1 MTNGNKESPVV
12 DYCLDG
18 NELSVNRSIHGNLVI
33 QINKKSY
40 TGVKIRRAFPLEIGT
55 DYIGFFRAD
64 GSEIGLLKTL
74 NSLDSNSVKEIEKE
88 LEKIYFQPQITAFNH
103 LDEEFGVLRG
113 EIETTRG
120 PRSLEIRGYRT
131 NVRILSSKR
140 AIVVDVDGNRYLIE
154 DWPSL
159 PQRIREI
166 LGL

>member
-1 MTNGNKESPVV
+1 
-12 DYCLDG
+12 
-18 NELSVNRSIHGNLVI
+18 LS
-33 QINKKSY
+33 
-40 TGVKIRRAFPLEIGT
+40 
-55 DYIGFFRAD
+55 
-64 GSEIGLLKTL
+64 
-74 NSLDSNSVKEIEKE
+74 SLDQNSVEELEKE
-88 LEKIYFQPQITAFNH
+88 LGKIYFQPQITAFNR

-120 PRSLEIRGYRT
+120 TRLLEIRGYRT
-131 NVRILSSKR
+131 NVRILSNNR

>member
-1 MTNGNKESPVV
+1 MTNENKVTSALS
-12 DYCLDG
+12 YSLDG
-18 NELSVNRSIHGNLVI
+18 DQLSFSRSIHGNLVMHR
-33 QINKKSY
+33 NKESY
-40 TGVKIRRAFPLEIGT
+40 TGIKLRRAFPLEIGT
-55 DYIGFFRAD
+55 DYIGFFDID
-64 GSEIGLLKTL
+64 GNEIGILKTL
-74 NSLDSNSVKEIEKE
+74 AGLDSSSIKEIEEE
-88 LEKIYFQPQITAFNH
+88 LEKIYFQPQITSFKH

-131 NVRILSSKR
+131 NVRILSNKR
-140 AIVVDVDGNRYLIE
+140 AIVIDVDGNRYLIE

>member
-1 MTNGNKESPVV
+1 LNKEKKHPLTNF
-12 DYCLDG
+12 D
-18 NELSVNRSIHGNLVI
+18 LSDSQISFSRSSLGNLVM
-33 QINKKSY
+33 QLNKKSY
-40 TGVKIRRAFPLEIGT
+40 AGVKLRRAFPLETGT
-55 DYIGFFRAD
+55 GYIGFFD
-64 GSEIGLLKTL
+64 TEGKEIGILKTL
-74 NSLDSNSVKEIEKE
+74 DALDYDSKKEIEKE
-88 LEKIYFQPQITAFNH
+88 LEKVYFQPQILAFNH

-120 PRSLEIRGYRT
+120 PRLLEIRGYRT
-131 NVRILSSKR
+131 NVRILSEKR

>member
-1 MTNGNKESPVV
+1 MR
-12 DYCLDG
+12 LD
-18 NELSVNRSIHGNLVI
+18 NETYSGIKL
-33 QINKKSY
+33 
-40 TGVKIRRAFPLEIGT
+40 RRAFPLEAGT
-55 DYIGFFRAD
+55 DYIGFFTAD
-64 GSEIGLLKTL
+64 GNEIGLLTNL
-74 NSLDSNSVKEIEKE
+74 SSLDQNSAEELEKE
-88 LEKIYFQPQITAFNH
+88 LGKIYFQPQITAFNR

-120 PRSLEIRGYRT
+120 TRSLEIRGYRT
-131 NVRILSSKR
+131 NVRILSNKR

>member
-1 MTNGNKESPVV
+1 MTNGNNETPIVNYS
-12 DYCLDG
+12 LDG
-18 NELSVNRSIHGNLVI
+18 SQLSVNRSIHGNLVMH
-33 QINKKSY
+33 INKKSY
-40 TGVKIRRAFPLEIGT
+40 NGVKIRRAFPLETGT
-55 DYIGFFRAD
+55 DYIGFFKAD
-64 GSEIGLLKTL
+64 GSEIGILKTL
-74 NSLDSNSVKEIEKE
+74 SSLDSNSVKEIETE

-113 EIETTRG
+113 KIETTRG

>member
-1 MTNGNKESPVV
+1 MNKEKIHPLTNY
-12 DYCLDG
+12 D
-18 NELSVNRSIHGNLVI
+18 LSDRQISFRRSSRGNLVM
-33 QINKKSY
+33 QLNEKSY
-40 TGVKIRRAFPLEIGT
+40 TGVKLRRAFPLEIGT
-55 DYIGFFRAD
+55 DYIGFFD
-64 GSEIGLLKTL
+64 TEGKEIGILKTL
-74 NSLDSNSVKEIEKE
+74 DALDYDSKKEIEKE
-88 LEKIYFQPQITAFNH
+88 LEKVYFQPQILAFNH

-131 NVRILSSKR
+131 NVRILSEKR

>member
-1 MTNGNKESPVV
+1 MNKEKIHPLTNY
-12 DYCLDG
+12 D
-18 NELSVNRSIHGNLVI
+18 LSDRQISFRRSSRGNLVM
-33 QINKKSY
+33 QLNEKSY
-40 TGVKIRRAFPLEIGT
+40 TGVKLRRAFPLEIGT
-55 DYIGFFRAD
+55 DYIGFFD
-64 GSEIGLLKTL
+64 TEGKEIGILKTL
-74 NSLDSNSVKEIEKE
+74 DALDYDSKKEIEKE
-88 LEKIYFQPQITAFNH
+88 LEKVYFQPQILSFNH

-131 NVRILSSKR
+131 NVRILSEKR